1 MNIAL
6 EQAQKLIEAAKTKAK
21 SIDTKMNIA
30 VVDGGANLVAFVRMD
45 DAWLGS
51 VDIAIKKAKT
61 ARFFDMNSGEI
72 GKLAQPGGSLYNI
85 EHSNNESTPKSP
97 ILGKPDQIRT
107 FDIFYPI
114 EIQLITITRLILFK
128 TIQHVL

>member
-1 MNIAL
+1 MLLNLKSSFRVISVKIIPESFWKKDGL
-6 EQAQKLIEAAKTKAK
+6 QKN
-21 SIDTKMNIA
+21 D
-30 VVDGGANLVAFVRMD
+30 
-45 DAWLGS
+45 
-51 VDIAIKKAKT
+51 
-61 ARFFDMNSGEI
+61 
-72 GKLAQPGGSLYNI
+72 
-85 EHSNNESTPKSP
+85 ESTPKSP